1 MVKATQRTIA
11 RLKAFLVP
19 TGEGRSS
26 LPPDMP
32 PRYRCVCCEERD
44 ALIPFSACQAC
55 IDWRTAG
62 PEGSAQ
68 QLVAIERDLVQ
79 SIADWIPGDW
89 WWRVEHDPATGQT
102 LMFYA
107 RLDGDE
113 RFFA

>member
-26 LPPDMP
+26 APPAKP
-32 PRYRCVCCEERD
+32 LRYRCVCCEERD

-55 IDWRTAG
+55 IDWRVTCPQEHARY
-62 PEGSAQ
+62 
-68 QLVAIERDLVQ
+68 LVAIEHDIVTT
-79 SIADWIPGDW
+79 IAQWIPGDW
-89 WWRVEHDPATGQT
+89 WWRVEFDPATGQT

-107 RLDGDE
+107 RLD
-113 RFFA
+113 